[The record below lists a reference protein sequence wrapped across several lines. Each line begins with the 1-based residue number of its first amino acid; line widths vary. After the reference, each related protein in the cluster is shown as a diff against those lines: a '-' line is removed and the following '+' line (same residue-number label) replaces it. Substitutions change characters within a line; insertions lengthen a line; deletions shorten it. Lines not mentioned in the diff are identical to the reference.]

1 MARTSSQRTLSAQAL
16 AKLVTPPLFTR
27 NQRCDDPADENFVL
41 RPLLQSNMM
50 TVLAM
55 ERKFQVNQTNQALD
69 PLRLRQEEL
78 RPLSHP
84 TFVAPEI
91 SA

>member
-1 MARTSSQRTLSAQAL
+1 
-16 AKLVTPPLFTR
+16 
-27 NQRCDDPADENFVL
+27 
-41 RPLLQSNMM
+41 MM